1 MCAKHGSKCLGVDDQ
16 VAVGELEVEEFHEV
30 AGGVGSDA
38 HPFGGSWSASMS

>member
-1 MCAKHGSKCLGVDDQ
+1 VDDQ

-38 HPFGGSWSASMS
+38 QPLPRFVVGIDVIDAWEWYDD